1 MRIGDGPQL
10 VACDRLAAHAAQIR
24 IGMITYV

>member
-1 MRIGDGPQL
+1 MRIGAGPSWSL
-10 VACDRLAAHAAQIR
+10 ATGLAAHAAQIR